1 MTGNSMRS
9 LLFEINL
16 IYLCQIVSV
25 FQDPRIKRKVT
36 HILMNRG
43 ERIYQWWYIGA
54 FNTPRSVILRNR
66 KCQDYVYIK
75 WEYWSTM

>member
-16 IYLCQIVSV
+16 MYLCQIVSV

-36 HILMNRG
+36 HILMDRG
-43 ERIYQWWYIGA
+43 ERIYHW
-54 FNTPRSVILRNR
+54 
-66 KCQDYVYIK
+66 
-75 WEYWSTM
+75 